1 MNTMSSTYFFS
12 NIEINENNRL
22 FIDSIE
28 QYAEENTLPTY
39 VIHSPLAEKKY
50 TYSFSAGMIILIPN
64 HKIIV
69 VNNGG
74 DEEDFED
81 YFEDFFEDLGHLSD
95 RYEYRKIL
103 GRPRKWKTELL
114 ADTNIPDSNQEI
126 QDFLTEFKIDDNKTK
141 SRQIELLIS
150 LCIGSINHI
159 DKISEDLPQT
169 TLEKVKQN
177 IILFDGDQTRFIF
190 KKKKDDRITIQG
202 LAGTGKTE
210 LLLHKVK
217 ELYTENDENRIAFT
231 CFNKALANS
240 LKSRVPLFFDFMKV
254 EEQIKWGERLWIM
267 HSWGSK
273 NDPNNVGMYSLI
285 CKRYGIPFQGLMQGS
300 FDSACREAIN
310 YLSNIKEDIHPIFDY
325 VLIDESQDFQESFF
339 ELCELVTSKTVYV
352 AGDIFQNIFQ
362 ANTSDSSP
370 DFLLNKC
377 YRTDPRTLMFA
388 HAVGFGLFEEK
399 GIRKLTNKQW
409 EACGYNVEKDTDDEM
424 VLTRDPLR
432 KFTDID
438 YKEIDSIKLIEYDN
452 QNQEQRFGN
461 KLIGIIEEIKEQ
473 NPTVG
478 PDDIAI
484 VVLDKGNKYFDLMG
498 QIGVHVGAH
507 FDWKVN
513 TLYNSKNLKKNTLS
527 ISNINNIKGLEFPF
541 VICIS
546 HERIGENVRKRNSLY
561 MTLTRS
567 FITSYL
573 FISKANNEDF
583 IKTVSE
589 GLNNIKVSNKLIFNK
604 PKQYIDQAELTLD
617 VNDISVSQRDIVDEI
632 FSEIAHNKPHAKM
645 DIQDSAKQ
653 DILRRIVYTIAP
665 DSTNKQ
671 QIREIIYSNLIN
683 IGIK

>member
-1 MNTMSSTYFFS
+1 MSSTYFFS
-12 NIEINENNRL
+12 NIEINDTNKV
-22 FIDSIE
+22 FIDNVE
-28 QYAEENTLPTY
+28 AYAEENALPTY

-50 TYSFSAGMIILIPN
+50 TYSFPSGMIVLIPN
-64 HKIIV
+64 HKIII

-74 DEEDFED
+74 NEDDFND

-103 GRPRKWKTELL
+103 GRPRKWKNELL
-114 ADTNIPDSNQEI
+114 AGTNLPSNQSIKELLAHFQI
-126 QDFLTEFKIDDNKTK
+126 EDKVK

-159 DKISEDLPQT
+159 DKITEELPET

-177 IILFDGDQTRFIF
+177 IILFDGDQTQFIF
-190 KKKKDDRITIQG
+190 KKKNDERITIQG

-217 ELYTENDENRIAFT
+217 ELYTENGENRIAFT

-254 EEQIKWGERLWIM
+254 EEQIKWEERLWIM
-267 HSWGSK
+267 HSWGSR
-273 NDPNNVGMYSLI
+273 NDPNNVGVYSLI
-285 CKRYGIPFQGLMQGS
+285 CKKFGVPFQGLMQGS
-300 FDSACREAIN
+300 FDSACREAIKFLTN
-310 YLSNIKEDIHPIFDY
+310 LKVDIEPMFDY

-339 ELCELVTSKTVYV
+339 ELCEMVTSNTVYV

-362 ANTSDSSP
+362 PNTNDSKT

-388 HAVGFGLFEEK
+388 HGVGFGLFEEK
-399 GIRKLTNKQW
+399 GIRKLTNEQW
-409 EACGYNVEKDTDDEM
+409 EACGYNVEKATEDEM
-424 VLTRDPLR
+424 ILTREPLR
-432 KFTDID
+432 KFTDLD
-438 YKEIDSIKLIEYDN
+438 YGEIESIKLIEYDN
-452 QNQEQRFGN
+452 HEFGN
-461 KLIGIIEEIKEQ
+461 KLIQTIEEIKEQ

-484 VVLDKGNKYFDLMG
+484 VVIDKGNKYFDLME
-498 QIGVHVGAH
+498 QIGVRIGTR

-513 TLYNSKNLKKNTLS
+513 TLYNSKSLKKNTLS

-541 VICIS
+541 VICVS
-546 HERIGENVRKRNSLY
+546 HESIGENVRKRNSLY

-573 FISKANNEDF
+573 FVSKKNNESF
-583 IKTVSE
+583 INTVSE
-589 GLNNIKVSNKLIFNK
+589 GLNIIKASNKLIFNK
-604 PKQYIDQAELTLD
+604 PKKYIDQAELTLD
-617 VNDISVSQRDIVDEI
+617 INDISVSQRDIVDEV
-632 FSEIAHNKPHAKM
+632 FSEIANTMPHAKIY
-645 DIQDSAKQ
+645 IQDPVKQ
-653 DILRRIVYTIAP
+653 DILRKIVYMIAP
-665 DSTNKQ
+665 DSTNWN
-671 QIREIIYSNLIN
+671 QIREIIHSNLIN

>member
-1 MNTMSSTYFFS
+1 MSSTYFFS
-12 NIEINENNRL
+12 NIEINETNRL
-22 FIDSIE
+22 FLNNVE
-28 QYAEENTLPTY
+28 QYAEENALPTY
-39 VIHSPLAEKKY
+39 IIHSPLAEKKY
-50 TYSFSAGMIILIPN
+50 TYSFSSGMIVLIPN
-64 HKIIV
+64 HQIII

-74 DEEDFED
+74 NEDDFED

-114 ADTNIPDSNQEI
+114 ADTNVPNSEKDINE
-126 QDFLTEFKIDDNKTK
+126 FLTHFKIEDKVK

-150 LCIGSINHI
+150 LCIGSINSI
-159 DKISEDLPQT
+159 DKITEELPKS

-190 KKKKDDRITIQG
+190 KKKTEKRITIQG

-217 ELYTENDENRIAFT
+217 ELYTENDKNRIAFT

-240 LKSRVPLFFDFMKV
+240 LKNRVPLFFDFMKV
-254 EEQIKWGERLWIM
+254 EEQIKWEERLWIM

-285 CKRYGIPFQGLMQGS
+285 CKKYGIPFQGLMQGS

-310 YLSNIKEDIHPIFDY
+310 FLSNIKEDIQPMFDY

-339 ELCELVTSKTVYV
+339 ELCELVTSNTVYV

-388 HAVGFGLFEEK
+388 HGVGFGLFEEK
-399 GIRKLTNKQW
+399 GIRKLTNEQW
-409 EACGYNVEKDTDDEM
+409 EACGYNVENVTDDEM
-424 VLTRDPLR
+424 VLTREPLR
-432 KFTDID
+432 KFTDLN
-438 YKEIDSIKLIEYDN
+438 YEEIESFKLIQYENSEFGSKLIETI
-452 QNQEQRFGN
+452 Q
-461 KLIGIIEEIKEQ
+461 EIKEQ

-484 VVLDKGNKYFDLMG
+484 VVIDKGNKYFDLMG
-498 QIGVHVGAH
+498 QIGVRVGTH

-513 TLYNSKNLKKNTLS
+513 TLYNSKSLKKNTLS

-546 HERIGENVRKRNSLY
+546 HENIGENIRKRNSLY

-573 FISKANNEDF
+573 FVSKQNNESF
-583 IKTVSE
+583 INAVST
-589 GLNNIKVSNKLIFNK
+589 GLNNIKISNKLIFNK

-617 VNDISVSQRDIVDEI
+617 INDITISQRDIVDEV
-632 FSEIAHNKPHAKM
+632 FNEIAHQIPKAKL
-645 DIQDSAKQ
+645 DIQDPDKQ
-653 DILRRIVYTIAP
+653 DVLRRIVYMIAP
-665 DSTNKQ
+665 DSTNRN
-671 QIREIIYSNLIN
+671 QIREIIYSNLKN

>member
-1 MNTMSSTYFFS
+1 MSSTYFFS
-12 NIEINENNRL
+12 NIEINETNRL
-22 FIDSIE
+22 FINNIE
-28 QYAEENTLPTY
+28 QYAEENALPTY

-50 TYSFSAGMIILIPN
+50 TYSFSSGMIVLIPN
-64 HKIIV
+64 HKIII

-74 DEEDFED
+74 NEEGFED

-103 GRPRKWKTELL
+103 GRPRKWKNELL
-114 ADTNIPDSNQEI
+114 TDTNVPKSD
-126 QDFLTEFKIDDNKTK
+126 QDISEFLTQFKIEDKVK

-150 LCIGSINHI
+150 LSIGSINHI
-159 DKISEDLPQT
+159 DKITEELPKT

-190 KKKKDDRITIQG
+190 KKKNDERITIQG

-254 EEQIKWGERLWIM
+254 EEQIKWEERLWIM

-285 CKRYGIPFQGLMQGS
+285 CKKYGIPFQGLMQGS

-310 YLSNIKEDIHPIFDY
+310 FLSNIKEDIQPMFDY

-339 ELCELVTSKTVYV
+339 ELCELVTSNTVYV

-377 YRTDPRTLMFA
+377 YRTDPRTLMLA
-388 HAVGFGLFEEK
+388 HGVGFGLFEEK
-399 GIRKLTNKQW
+399 GIRKLTNEQW
-409 EACGYNVEKDTDDEM
+409 EACGYNIEKVTEDEM
-424 VLTRDPLR
+424 VLTREPLR
-432 KFTDID
+432 KFTDLD
-438 YKEIDSIKLIEYDN
+438 YEEIESIKLIQYEN
-452 QNQEQRFGN
+452 PEFGS
-461 KLIGIIEEIKEQ
+461 KLIETIEEIKEQ

-478 PDDIAI
+478 PEDIAI
-484 VVLDKGNKYFDLMG
+484 VVIDKGNKYFDLMG
-498 QIGVHVGAH
+498 QIGVRVGTH

-513 TLYNSKNLKKNTLS
+513 TLYNSKTLKKNTLS

-541 VICIS
+541 VICVS
-546 HERIGENVRKRNSLY
+546 HESIGENVRKRNSLY

-573 FISKANNEDF
+573 FVSKKNNEGF
-583 IKTVSE
+583 INSVSK
-589 GLNNIKVSNKLIFNK
+589 GLNNIKASNKLIFNK

-617 VNDISVSQRDIVDEI
+617 INDITVSQRDIVDEV
-632 FSEIAHNKPHAKM
+632 FNEIAHQMPNAKL
-645 DIQDSAKQ
+645 DIQDPVKQ
-653 DILRRIVYTIAP
+653 DILRRIVYMIAP
-665 DSTNKQ
+665 DSTNRK

>member
-1 MNTMSSTYFFS
+1 MSSTYFFS
-12 NIEINENNRL
+12 DIEINDTNKL
-22 FIDSIE
+22 FIDSVE
-28 QYAEENTLPTY
+28 AYAEENALPTY

-50 TYSFSAGMIILIPN
+50 TYSFSSGMIVLIPN
-64 HKIIV
+64 HKIII
-69 VNNGG
+69 VNNRGNE
-74 DEEDFED
+74 DDFEE

-103 GRPRKWKTELL
+103 GRPRKWKNELL
-114 ADTNIPDSNQEI
+114 ADTNLSNSDQTTKELLA
-126 QDFLTEFKIDDNKTK
+126 QFKIEDKAK

-159 DKISEDLPQT
+159 DKITEELPET

-177 IILFDGDQTRFIF
+177 VILFDGDQTRFIF
-190 KKKKDDRITIQG
+190 KKKNDDRITIQG

-217 ELYTENDENRIAFT
+217 ELYTENGENRIAFT

-254 EEQIKWGERLWIM
+254 EEQIKWEERLWIM

-285 CKRYGIPFQGLMQGS
+285 CKKYGIPFQGLRQGS

-310 YLSNIKEDIHPIFDY
+310 FLRNLKYDIEPMFDY

-339 ELCELVTSKTVYV
+339 ELCEMVTSNTVYV

-362 ANTSDSSP
+362 PNTSDSKT

-388 HAVGFGLFEEK
+388 HGVGFGLFEEK
-399 GIRKLTNKQW
+399 GIRKLTNEQW
-409 EACGYNVEKDTDDEM
+409 EACGYNVEKATEDEM
-424 VLTRDPLR
+424 ILTREPLR
-432 KFTDID
+432 KFTDLD
-438 YKEIDSIKLIEYDN
+438 YGEIESIKLVEYDN
-452 QNQEQRFGN
+452 DEFGN
-461 KLIGIIEEIKEQ
+461 KLIETIEVIREQ

-484 VVLDKGNKYFDLMG
+484 VVIDKGNKYFDLMG
-498 QIGVHVGAH
+498 SIGVHVGTH

-513 TLYNSKNLKKNTLS
+513 TLYNSKSLKKNTLS

-541 VICIS
+541 VICVS
-546 HERIGENVRKRNSLY
+546 HESIGENVQKRNSLY

-573 FISKANNEDF
+573 FVSKKNNESF
-583 IKTVSE
+583 INTVSE
-589 GLNNIKVSNKLIFNK
+589 GLNIIKASNKLIFNK

-617 VNDISVSQRDIVDEI
+617 INDISVSQRDIVDEV
-632 FSEIAHNKPHAKM
+632 FSEIANTMPHAKIY
-645 DIQDSAKQ
+645 IQDPVKQ
-653 DILRRIVYTIAP
+653 DILRKIVYTIAP
-665 DSTNKQ
+665 DSTNWN
-671 QIREIIYSNLIN
+671 QIREIIHSNLIN

>member
-1 MNTMSSTYFFS
+1 MSSTYFFS
-12 NIEINENNRL
+12 NIEINETNRL
-22 FIDSIE
+22 FLNNVE
-28 QYAEENTLPTY
+28 QYAEENALPTY
-39 VIHSPLAEKKY
+39 IIHSPLAEKKY
-50 TYSFSAGMIILIPN
+50 TYSFSSGMIVLIPN
-64 HKIIV
+64 HQIII

-74 DEEDFED
+74 NEDDFED

-114 ADTNIPDSNQEI
+114 ADTNVPNSEKDINE
-126 QDFLTEFKIDDNKTK
+126 FLTHFKIEDKVK

-150 LCIGSINHI
+150 LCIGSINSI
-159 DKISEDLPQT
+159 DKITEELPKS

-190 KKKKDDRITIQG
+190 KKKTEKRITIQG

-217 ELYTENDENRIAFT
+217 ELYTENDKNRIAFT

-240 LKSRVPLFFDFMKV
+240 LKNRVPLFFDFMKV
-254 EEQIKWGERLWIM
+254 EEQIKWEERLWIM

-285 CKRYGIPFQGLMQGS
+285 CKKYGIPFQGLMQGS

-310 YLSNIKEDIHPIFDY
+310 FLSNIKKDIQPMFDY

-339 ELCELVTSKTVYV
+339 ELCELVTSNTVYV

-388 HAVGFGLFEEK
+388 HGVGFGLFEEK
-399 GIRKLTNKQW
+399 GIRKLTNEQW
-409 EACGYNVEKDTDDEM
+409 EACGYNVENVTDDEM
-424 VLTRDPLR
+424 VLTREPLR
-432 KFTDID
+432 KFTDLN
-438 YKEIDSIKLIEYDN
+438 YEEIESFKLIQYENSEFGSKLIETI
-452 QNQEQRFGN
+452 Q
-461 KLIGIIEEIKEQ
+461 EIKEQ

-484 VVLDKGNKYFDLMG
+484 VVIDKGNKYFDLMG
-498 QIGVHVGAH
+498 QIGVRVGTH

-513 TLYNSKNLKKNTLS
+513 TLYNSKSLKKNTLS

-546 HERIGENVRKRNSLY
+546 HENIGENIRKRNSLY

-573 FISKANNEDF
+573 FVSKQNNESF
-583 IKTVSE
+583 INAVST
-589 GLNNIKVSNKLIFNK
+589 GLNNIKISNKLIFNK

-617 VNDISVSQRDIVDEI
+617 INDITISQRDIVDEV
-632 FSEIAHNKPHAKM
+632 FNEIAHQIPKAKL
-645 DIQDSAKQ
+645 DIQDPDKQ
-653 DILRRIVYTIAP
+653 DVLRRIVYMIAP
-665 DSTNKQ
+665 DSTNRN
-671 QIREIIYSNLIN
+671 QIREIIYSNLKN